1 VSALPHDPQDPDQG
15 PDPHLADTASDTSTS
30 ESLRRSLERTRF
42 EILPIKGVEDQ
53 LPFLPDGAEVT
64 VTASPTKGLD
74 ATFALCETLARL
86 GLRRVVPH
94 LSARLVRDRA
104 HLADL
109 LATMKD
115 LGIHRVFVP
124 AGDAPEAAGP
134 YADAVS
140 LLRDMDMMGH
150 HLTDIGITGYPES
163 HAFIPDDD
171 TIRAMTDKARFA
183 THVVSQIC
191 YDPAVID
198 RWIGAVRARGV
209 TLPIYIGIPG
219 AVDRVKLARISVKVG
234 LGDSIRFLRKQS
246 NVVSKLA
253 TGYTPDHLVDRLGPT
268 VARPGNA
275 VVGWHLF
282 TFNDVEKTERWRQ
295 DLLARI
301 QGGTT

>member
-1 VSALPHDPQDPDQG
+1 VSALPYDPQDPDQ
-15 PDPHLADTASDTSTS
+15 HLTDAASNPSTA
-30 ESLRRSLERTRF
+30 ESLRRSLDRARF

-53 LPFLPDGAEVT
+53 LPYLPAGAAVT

-74 ATFALCETLARL
+74 ATFALCETLAGL
-86 GLRRVVPH
+86 GIRAVPH

-109 LATMKD
+109 LATMQD
-115 LGIHRVFVP
+115 LGIERVFVP

-134 YADAVS
+134 YPDAVS
-140 LLRDMDMMGH
+140 LLRELDLMGH

-171 TIRAMTDKARFA
+171 TIRAMTDKAPFA
-183 THVVSQIC
+183 THIVSQIC

-198 RWIGAVRARGV
+198 RWIGAVRARGI

-234 LGDSIRFLRKQS
+234 LGDSIRFLRKQAS
-246 NVVSKLA
+246 VVSKLA
-253 TGYTPDHLVDRLGPT
+253 TGYTPDHLIDRLGPT

-301 QGGTT
+301 QGATS